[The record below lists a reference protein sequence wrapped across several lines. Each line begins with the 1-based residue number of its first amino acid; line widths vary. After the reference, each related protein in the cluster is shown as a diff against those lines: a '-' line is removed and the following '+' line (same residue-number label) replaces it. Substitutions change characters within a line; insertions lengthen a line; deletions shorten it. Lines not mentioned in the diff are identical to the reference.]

1 MLDCPV
7 TVKLLIDPVDSNPV
21 TEIKFSLTVL
31 TLPKAVV
38 AATPVGDTLA
48 SHVTVS
54 SPKDIVEAAPETPVI
69 AAPAVITLPKAVV
82 PTTPV
87 S

>member
-1 MLDCPV
+1 M
-7 TVKLLIDPVDSNPV
+7 
-21 TEIKFSLTVL
+21 
-31 TLPKAVV
+31 LPKEDV
-38 AATPVGDTLA
+38 ATTPVGNTLA

-54 SPKDIVEAAPETPVI
+54 SPNDIVEAAPETPVI

-87 S
+87 SVTLASALGVNEPHPPVPAKPVNEASP